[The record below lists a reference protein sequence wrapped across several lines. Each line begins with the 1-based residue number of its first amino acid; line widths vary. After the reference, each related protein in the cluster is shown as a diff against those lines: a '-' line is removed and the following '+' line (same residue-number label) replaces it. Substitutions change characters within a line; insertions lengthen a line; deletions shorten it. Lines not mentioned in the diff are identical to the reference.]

1 MENSCDCRDCIST
14 IAFFGQGNP
23 VTMRQMQS
31 CPKYR
36 ERQKICQERRLRN
49 LRRSSENVE
58 RAKLRAIEAWNSLI
72 QLWDLSQYRQI
83 HKDLVEGK
91 WSRHTLHKI
100 VLLGEELKDTQGRS
114 FHYDAFLNASEMTF
128 IAFKAI
134 KKMSE

>member
-1 MENSCDCRDCIST
+1 MEYQCDCKHCKNA

-23 VTMRQMQS
+23 VAERQMQS

-36 ERQKICQERRLRN
+36 ERRRINREKKLRIV
-49 LRRSSENVE
+49 RSSSENAE
-58 RAKLRAIEAWNSLI
+58 RTKLRAIEAWKNLI

-91 WSRHTLHKI
+91 WSHHTLHKI
-100 VLLGEELKDTQGRS
+100 VLLGEELKDTHS

-128 IAFKAI
+128 LALKAR